1 VIWDALRPIAVEA
14 PEDETHKLGRFE
26 GRSLSHM
33 GGQKEQEKMQGFAK
47 LRQIG
52 KDLVWERADERD
64 GGSSLHC
71 ILETPKIYKI
81 VTSTG

>member
-1 VIWDALRPIAVEA
+1 VIWDALRPIGVEA

-26 GRSLSHM
+26 GRSLLHM
-33 GGQKEQEKMQGFAK
+33 EGQKEQEKMEGFAK

-64 GGSSLHC
+64 GSSLHC
-71 ILETPKIYKI
+71 ILVTPKIYKI